1 MKKHN
6 IFKVVCIAILIAV
19 LLTWIVPSSYYY
31 GGIVD
36 NGKAQMGIF
45 DLFSYLGSILSYF
58 GYVPLYILA
67 VGGFYGVLYKT
78 NGYRNLLNKLVDK
91 YEGSEWIFLTIVM
104 ILFAVITSVS
114 GLSLG
119 LFFLFPFVITTIL
132 LMGYSKIT
140 ALLTTVGSV
149 CIGLIGTSYSL
160 TEMATVN
167 EYLGLSAASE
177 LIVKLVML
185 VVGLILLIVNTLL
198 YARKHRINSPR
209 KGFLYPETTNE
220 KAKTWPIAFVFDAV
234 LVVMILSFVSWT
246 SAFEITFFED
256 LLTNINEFKIG
267 EFPIF
272 AKLIGGISAF
282 GNWSLTDLTV
292 LVVIASGFVALLS
305 KVSFNDMVKGF
316 GLGAKKALK
325 PAFIASIVYIFIF
338 IAAYHPYTITIMDP
352 IMSLTDTFN
361 VVTTAITSFISHLF
375 NVEMYYSASN
385 TLGYITSVIT
395 DTSVY
400 GVVGVIWQATYGLAM
415 LFVPTSVILVAGL
428 AYLNVSYCKWLKA
441 VWKLLLQLIVALLV
455 IFLIIAMI

>member
-31 GGIVD
+31 GGVID

-45 DLFSYLGSILSYF
+45 DLFSYLGSIVSYF

-104 ILFAVITSVS
+104 ILFAVVTSVS

-160 TEMATVN
+160 TEMAVVN

-177 LIVKLVML
+177 LIVKLVIL
-185 VVGLILLIVNTLL
+185 VVGLI
-198 YARKHRINSPR
+198 
-209 KGFLYPETTNE
+209 
-220 KAKTWPIAFVFDAV
+220 
-234 LVVMILSFVSWT
+234 
-246 SAFEITFFED
+246 
-256 LLTNINEFKIG
+256 
-267 EFPIF
+267 
-272 AKLIGGISAF
+272 
-282 GNWSLTDLTV
+282 
-292 LVVIASGFVALLS
+292 
-305 KVSFNDMVKGF
+305 
-316 GLGAKKALK
+316 
-325 PAFIASIVYIFIF
+325 
-338 IAAYHPYTITIMDP
+338 
-352 IMSLTDTFN
+352 
-361 VVTTAITSFISHLF
+361 
-375 NVEMYYSASN
+375 
-385 TLGYITSVIT
+385 
-395 DTSVY
+395 
-400 GVVGVIWQATYGLAM
+400 
-415 LFVPTSVILVAGL
+415 
-428 AYLNVSYCKWLKA
+428 
-441 VWKLLLQLIVALLV
+441 
-455 IFLIIAMI
+455 

>member
-1 MKKHN
+1 MLARFACIFAGVALVTGLVSMNDENSKKLS
-6 IFKVVCIAILIAV
+6 IVLKISLAICAISCSRLIS
-19 LLTWIVPSSYYY
+19 T
-31 GGIVD
+31 D
-36 NGKAQMGIF
+36 
-45 DLFSYLGSILSYF
+45 
-58 GYVPLYILA
+58 
-67 VGGFYGVLYKT
+67 
-78 NGYRNLLNKLVDK
+78 LLNKLVDK

-220 KAKTWPIAFVFDAV
+220 KAKTWPITFVFDAV

-267 EFPIF
+267 E
-272 AKLIGGISAF
+272 ST
-282 GNWSLTDLTV
+282 N
-292 LVVIASGFVALLS
+292 
-305 KVSFNDMVKGF
+305 N
-316 GLGAKKALK
+316 
-325 PAFIASIVYIFIF
+325 
-338 IAAYHPYTITIMDP
+338 
-352 IMSLTDTFN
+352 
-361 VVTTAITSFISHLF
+361 
-375 NVEMYYSASN
+375 
-385 TLGYITSVIT
+385 
-395 DTSVY
+395 
-400 GVVGVIWQATYGLAM
+400 
-415 LFVPTSVILVAGL
+415 
-428 AYLNVSYCKWLKA
+428 
-441 VWKLLLQLIVALLV
+441 
-455 IFLIIAMI
+455 II